1 MLDSEKEWFIEAPW
15 GRICVVAW
23 GSCFNPPI
31 LLVHGAVDS
40 AASWRPII
48 ERLPDRFY
56 YIAMELPGNAH
67 SDWFPPGV
75 MMSVHDLVYSM
86 EVVRRHFRWKT
97 FGFMGHSLGTLLGK
111 VYNLSYPDRMSFVVD
126 FDPTPA
132 YAAVRPDQFSAWY
145 HYYFTR
151 YYQKYHVYNSPKDNA
166 PKYTREKALS
176 MLEHN
181 RGLTGAVASMVL
193 DRISEP
199 LGEGLVRYIFDQRT
213 KTVVFPPNTS
223 EHLRKLYTNLKT
235 PTLTIV
241 ATESLERGAY
251 KATPFAL
258 DETCYP
264 HNNYRVITVEG
275 KHDVH
280 VMHPERMAAFVE
292 LFLLYGVDGLGRKAK
307 L

>member
-15 GRICVVAW
+15 GKICVVAW

-40 AASWRPII
+40 AASFRPIL

-75 MMSVHDLVYSM
+75 MMSVHDLAYSM

-97 FGFMGHSLGTLLGK
+97 FGFMGHSLGTLIVCYSQ
-111 VYNLSYPDRMSFVVD
+111 VY
-126 FDPTPA
+126 TT
-132 YAAVRPDQFSAWY
+132 Y

-151 YYQKYHVYNSPKDNA
+151 YYQKYHIYNSPKENA

-176 MLEHN
+176 MLEYN

-193 DRISEP
+193 ERISEP
-199 LGEGLVRYIFDQRT
+199 VGDGLVRYIYDQRA
-213 KTVVFPPNTS
+213 KTVIFPPNS
-223 EHLRKLYTNLKT
+223 PEHLQKLYVNIKT

-241 ATESLERGAY
+241 ATESIERGAY
-251 KATPFAL
+251 KLTPFAL

-264 HNNYRVITVEG
+264 NNNYRVVTVEG

-280 VMHPERMAAFVE
+280 VMHPERLAAFVE
-292 LFLLYGVDGLGRKAK
+292 LFLLYGVEGLDRKAK